1 LHPAILLGFAALC
14 APAENALRHS
24 SQRHARSPVALRH
37 WAEGSALRSMR
48 RSRVQ
53 PLAAVSCRAIVFWT
67 IRTFHTRERSGGQ
80 RGVPRVDAAAVVK
93 EGLQGAARGG
103 GQRGAP
109 RRRGGGQK
117 GAPRR
122 RGPAAGKVEGL
133 QDLAVHGFAVARPR
147 GRAVYEWLVRYV
159 QCGKQPPLGRYHQA
173 DLCRISPT
181 CAPGGCGRG
190 GWGDYGVMVASP
202 AMMLFWV
209 WQKAMVLLRRR
220 EFV

>member
-1 LHPAILLGFAALC
+1 MCVHVRLKWPTPEPVKYDATSDRRCTRASAYRAFTAPQQSPADLRL
-14 APAENALRHS
+14 APRKPQPAHRLVTR
-24 SQRHARSPVALRH
+24 ARVEPQA
-37 WAEGSALRSMR
+37 
-48 RSRVQ
+48 
-53 PLAAVSCRAIVFWT
+53 
-67 IRTFHTRERSGGQ
+67 GGTQ
-80 RGVPRVDAAAVVK
+80 A
-93 EGLQGAARGG
+93 GG
-103 GQRGAP
+103 GQRGA
-109 RRRGGGQK
+109 
-117 GAPRR
+117 
-122 RGPAAGKVEGL
+122 L